1 MARRNGQH
9 GYGAYT
15 FRDKDPVIYQLQQ
28 MLGDKKVSQV
38 EKAGGPS
45 AACMRAWFD
54 PEGTKRPQNA
64 TIEAAGRAMGK
75 ERIWR
80 NIVRRSN
87 G

>member
-1 MARRNGQH
+1 MAKKNGH

-15 FRDKDPVIYQLQQ
+15 FRDKDPVIYQIQQ
-28 MLGDKKVSQV
+28 MLGDTKLSSVVKG
-38 EKAGGPS
+38 GGPS
-45 AACMRAWFD
+45 QACMRAWFN

-64 TIEAAGRAMGK
+64 TIEAAGRALGK
-75 ERIWR
+75 ERVWR